1 MVVSV
6 NRCIP
11 EGLISNSFQ
20 MSDKTYPNSRGCIS
34 WGGGGRGEANIRLV
48 PGNIWVHLLWLCDT
62 ANGLM

>member
-20 MSDKTYPNSRGCIS
+20 MSDKTYPNSRGCIR
-34 WGGGGRGEANIRLV
+34 WPGRGSKHKIGTWKHYVNMSIDLICRRIDL
-48 PGNIWVHLLWLCDT
+48 G
-62 ANGLM
+62 

>member
-20 MSDKTYPNSRGCIS
+20 MSDKTYPKSV
-34 WGGGGRGEANIRLV
+34 GGALDGMGGEANIRLV
-48 PGNIWVHLLWLCDT
+48 PGNI
-62 ANGLM
+62 